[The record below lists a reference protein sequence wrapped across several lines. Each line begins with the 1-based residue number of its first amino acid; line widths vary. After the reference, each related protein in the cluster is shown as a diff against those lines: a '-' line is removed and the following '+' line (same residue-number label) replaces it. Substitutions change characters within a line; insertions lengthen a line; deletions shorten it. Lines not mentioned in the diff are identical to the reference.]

1 MPIGVHKVGGGSNL
15 WRGRISEFQ
24 DSDFLTL
31 NNSGETLWP
40 FKKEELSTHYKKL
53 YKIFNAGEITDSEV
67 IQNYF
72 ATESKIL
79 SKEFELRSYRFC
91 KLDFFMELFKVI
103 KKIRN

>member
-72 ATESKIL
+72 AT
-79 SKEFELRSYRFC
+79 FC
-91 KLDFFMELFKVI
+91 LAMLI
-103 KKIRN
+103 